1 MTTSATGP
9 KASWPVLDSKALG
22 AALRDYRLSAG
33 LTQAQVAR
41 QIGVDRQY
49 VSELEQGKETE
60 QLRRLFAAFKVLG
73 LDLYLIPVS
82 Q

>member
-1 MTTSATGP
+1 MTTAPTAP
-9 KASWPVLDSKALG
+9 KGSWPVLDAKALG

-60 QLRRLFAAFKVLG
+60 QLRRLFAAFRVLG
-73 LDLYLIPVS
+73 LDLCLIPAAP
-82 Q
+82 